1 MPVSSRAFISY
12 SHDSTEHKK
21 RVLQLSDDLRTSGV
35 DCNLDQYEPFPEDG
49 WPRWM
54 NNQIER
60 ADFVLVICTETY
72 NRRATGKESPGRG
85 LGVSWEGQ
93 MITQQIFDDGG
104 RNSTFIPVTFTESDV
119 KFVPKFLG
127 WSTRFCVETP
137 EGKNEL
143 YRFITSQPAVIKPP
157 LGPVL
162 HLAGHSGQ
170 AEVSSD
176 LEMKMPFL
184 KVDEPVVIWRMPR
197 GFILLDRLMKKN
209 DISWATIASYYDYHG
224 REGNGTHY
232 HESYRWLDEAD
243 ALEGQCLKLHIPRG
257 DWMSAKGSL
266 NLMIDIREGRASIS
280 KKGVLKGS
288 FSEQMLSNEH
298 ATVFS
303 PGNIPLP
310 MIPSEF
316 RPLSVSG
323 PIRDLADEAN
333 DLLDKQHFP
342 TKKNTRRTLLG
353 ALTGFVGRRVL
364 KFTASS
370 QKTIPP
376 AKILRKSL
384 HSINLKMMVKELR
397 G

>member
-12 SHDSTEHKK
+12 SHNSTEHKK

-72 NRRATGKESPGRG
+72 NRRATGKESPWRG

-104 RNSTFIPVTFTESDV
+104 RNSKFIPVTFTESDV

-342 TKKNTRRTLLG
+342 TKK
-353 ALTGFVGRRVL
+353 
-364 KFTASS
+364 
-370 QKTIPP
+370 IPGG
-376 AKILRKSL
+376 LC
-384 HSINLKMMVKELR
+384 
-397 G
+397 

>member
-1 MPVSSRAFISY
+1 
-12 SHDSTEHKK
+12 
-21 RVLQLSDDLRTSGV
+21 
-35 DCNLDQYEPFPEDG
+35 
-49 WPRWM
+49 
-54 NNQIER
+54 
-60 ADFVLVICTETY
+60 
-72 NRRATGKESPGRG
+72 
-85 LGVSWEGQ
+85 

-104 RNSTFIPVTFTESDV
+104 RNSKFIPVTFTESDV

-143 YRFITSQPAVIKPP
+143 YRFITSQPAVINPP

-170 AEVSSD
+170 AKISSD

-257 DWMSAKGSL
+257 DWMFAKGSL

-288 FSEQMLSNEH
+288 FSEQMLSIEH

-342 TKKNTRRTLLG
+342 TKNKYPEDFARCVNRIRRETRIEVHRKLAENHPACKNLAEIITQYQPQNDGERITWLIE
-353 ALTGFVGRRVL
+353 L
-364 KFTASS
+364 KTAIWEAARCIEDQVS
-370 QKTIPP
+370 
-376 AKILRKSL
+376 
-384 HSINLKMMVKELR
+384 
-397 G
+397 